1 MADEILI
8 EGKRFVVIDAKE
20 KMTIADSFVMPSNKL
35 GSGNGEAKFYVGNDG
50 TEVRDFFGPHGFSIN
65 CFMLRDDLLKYLEA
79 TEPEYRKPE
88 QPYRRAENLP
98 RLWQER
104 VEKIRRLP
112 EIISFPAQEQIQI
125 SGPRVYINSIGNQY
139 YSLIREVSL
148 PNITYI
154 AAIKL
159 RDSAGSISYYLRLF
173 VDYFGNQEHP
183 SEVAD
188 AAAEIANE
196 NIPATEKEQ
205 LSKARIGQGK
215 YRDGLLNECPFCPI
229 TMVSDDR
236 LLIASHIKPWKD
248 SSDVERIDPKNGLLL
263 TPTYDKLFD
272 LGLITFD
279 NDKRMLVSPFL
290 SRMTCSK
297 LSLVDKR
304 VITHLPLEGRK
315 TYLEYHR
322 DVKFNRAG

>member
-1 MADEILI
+1 MANKITI
-8 EGKRFVVIDAKE
+8 GKESFVVVDTKE
-20 KMTIADSFVMPSNKL
+20 KMTVADSFVMPSNKL

-50 TEVRDFFGPHGFSIN
+50 VEVRDFFGPQGFSIN
-65 CFMLRDDLLKYLEA
+65 CFMLRDDLLKYLAA

-88 QPYRRAENLP
+88 QPYRRAAQLP

-104 VEKIRRLP
+104 VEKIRKLP
-112 EIISFPAQEQIQI
+112 EIVSFTAQEQTQI
-125 SGPRVYINSIGNQY
+125 GGPRVYINAQGNPY
-139 YSLIREVSL
+139 YALIREVSL

-159 RDSAGSISYYLRLF
+159 QDADGSFRYYLRLF
-173 VDYFGNQEHP
+173 VDYFGNHEHP
-183 SEVAD
+183 S
-188 AAAEIANE
+188 AAAEAEAEIASE
-196 NIPATEKEQ
+196 NIPATEKDQ

-215 YRDGLLNECPFCPI
+215 YREALLHECPFCPI

-236 LLIASHIKPWKD
+236 LLIASHIKPWKY
-248 SSDVERIDPKNGLLL
+248 SSDAERLDPKNGLLL

-297 LSLVDKR
+297 LGLVDKR
-304 VITHLPLEGRK
+304 VITHLPLDGRK
-315 TYLEYHR
+315 TYMEYHR
-322 DVKFNRAG
+322 EVKFNRAG